1 MRFHVHVLAITWSVA
16 STVMTTPTLAFVP
29 NVVTT
34 NTATNA
40 MTFSHSRLL
49 AHHNHHNDVKSSENN
64 IKSNNNVFVNAM
76 KQWTMAAMVA
86 TTIWASPAAMAPFA
100 ATHAVFQ
107 DNAIINTMGVASA
120 KDKASG
126 SGSRVN
132 KDPESLLRYGLPIQN
147 KEVSLEHTQDPRLTC
162 LLLTFN
168 IHSLFPLT
176 KFMHSP
182 RSGPSTPGCH

>member
-1 MRFHVHVLAITWSVA
+1 MRFHVHVFAIIWSVA
-16 STVMTTPTLAFVP
+16 SIVMTTPTLAFVP
-29 NVVTT
+29 NIVTT
-34 NTATNA
+34 NTATKA

-49 AHHNHHNDVKSSENN
+49 AHHNHHNVKSAENN
-64 IKSNNNVFVNAM
+64 NNNFFVNAM

-147 KEVSLEHTQDPRLTC
+147 KEVSLEYTHNTH
-162 LLLTFN
+162 F
-168 IHSLFPLT
+168 
-176 KFMHSP
+176 
-182 RSGPSTPGCH
+182 